1 MIKLSRTQLAAG
13 GTILALGALTA
24 VAIGAQSDGSNSAA
38 QKATPVEVRT
48 VVVKRTVRV
57 TKHRKPKNAAAG
69 GSGATSGAT
78 PSYSSGAPATVPV
91 SSSPNNSAPKPAPVQ
106 SQTSGYGGGE
116 NEEDDDEYE
125 ENEENEDHD
134 EDEGDDD

>member
-69 GSGATSGAT
+69 GSGATSGAS
-78 PSYSSGAPATVPV
+78 PSYSSGAPTTVPV
-91 SSSPNNSAPKPAPVQ
+91 SSSPNYSAPKPAPVQ
-106 SQTSGYGGGE
+106 SQTSSYGGGGE
-116 NEEDDDEYE
+116 SEEHE
-125 ENEENEDHD
+125 ENDENED
-134 EDEGDDD
+134 EYEGDDD

>member
-69 GSGATSGAT
+69 GAGATSGAS

-91 SSSPNNSAPKPAPVQ
+91 SSSPNYSAPKPAPVQ
-106 SQTSGYGGGE
+106 SQTSSYGGGGG
-116 NEEDDDEYE
+116 EEHE
-125 ENEENEDHD
+125 ENDENED
-134 EDEGDDD
+134 EYEGDDD

>member
-1 MIKLSRTQLAAG
+1 MFKLNRTQLAAG

-24 VAIGAQSDGSNSAA
+24 VAIGAQSDGSSSTA
-38 QKATPVEVRT
+38 QKTTPTEVRT

-69 GSGATSGAT
+69 GSGAPSGAS

-91 SSSPNNSAPKPAPVQ
+91 SSSPNYSAPKPAPVQ
-106 SQTSGYGGGE
+106 SQTSSYGGGGE
-116 NEEDDDEYE
+116 SEEHE
-125 ENEENEDHD
+125 ENDENED
-134 EDEGDDD
+134 EYEGDDD

>member
-24 VAIGAQSDGSNSAA
+24 VAIGTQSDGSNSAA

-69 GSGATSGAT
+69 GSGATSGAS

-91 SSSPNNSAPKPAPVQ
+91 SSSPNYSAPKPAPVQ
-106 SQTSGYGGGE
+106 SQTSSYGGGGE
-116 NEEDDDEYE
+116 NEENDDYE
-125 ENEENEDHD
+125 ENEENEEN

>member
-69 GSGATSGAT
+69 GSGATSGAS

-91 SSSPNNSAPKPAPVQ
+91 SSSPNYSAPKPAPVQ
-106 SQTSGYGGGE
+106 SQTSSYGGGGGE
-116 NEEDDDEYE
+116 VHEEHE
-125 ENEENEDHD
+125 ENDENED
-134 EDEGDDD
+134 EYEGDDD

>member
-69 GSGATSGAT
+69 GSGATSGAS
-78 PSYSSGAPATVPV
+78 PSYSSGAPATEPV
-91 SSSPNNSAPKPAPVQ
+91 SSSPNYSAPKPAPVQ
-106 SQTSGYGGGE
+106 SQTSSYGGGGE
-116 NEEDDDEYE
+116 SEEHE
-125 ENEENEDHD
+125 ENDENED
-134 EDEGDDD
+134 EYEGDDD